1 MQANGHTISLKV
13 PQTDCVK
20 TSENPCETRS
30 TSVLLQLSPAR
41 DEMGLRLVS
50 AAQAAALV
58 SAVAAGVIAGM
69 GFPWSTAST
78 ILNPV
83 WKYQVREL
91 SAMK

>member
-1 MQANGHTISLKV
+1 MEDGMQANGHTISLKV

-50 AAQAAALV
+50 AA
-58 SAVAAGVIAGM
+58 
-69 GFPWSTAST
+69 
-78 ILNPV
+78 
-83 WKYQVREL
+83 
-91 SAMK
+91 